1 MGLVCSL
8 KLLFIFVDMENNT
21 QSLEG
26 FVRVSTFAKEKN
38 KSVTWIYKMIENKE
52 VDLLEVDG
60 VKFVKEKKQ

>member
-1 MGLVCSL
+1 
-8 KLLFIFVDMENNT
+8 MENNT